1 MEHFV
6 LKTSL
11 AVILI
16 FKMGPGY
23 GYKLLVDNEDV
34 RTTREAHPETQLGVA
49 HTTYSRNLV
58 QINEVKKMQKS
69 RAIINSLHDFNLL
82 VYLKKKDHFID
93 CALAVH
99 KKWFMIIGNLVFF
112 GLTNL
117 LNLQI
122 FTSKRFS

>member
-23 GYKLLVDNEDV
+23 GYKLLFDNEEV
-34 RTTREAHPETQLGVA
+34 RTNMEAHPETQLGVA
-49 HTTYSRNLV
+49 HTTYRRNVV

-69 RAIINSLHDFNLL
+69 RAKQF
-82 VYLKKKDHFID
+82 
-93 CALAVH
+93 A
-99 KKWFMIIGNLVFF
+99 
-112 GLTNL
+112 
-117 LNLQI
+117 
-122 FTSKRFS
+122 